1 MTSMKKEKIN
11 YFIVEIELYSTDLL
25 VVVGDIDGAI
35 KWLENKNVSEDDIE
49 FIKSSCET
57 GSQGTTGL
65 LSNNALFIRL
75 LHSPTTPEY
84 KGILVHEV
92 FHVTSILLR
101 SRGMSL
107 VKESEEAYAYLLE
120 FIYRKIV
127 EKVEELKIK

>member
-1 MTSMKKEKIN
+1 MKKKKIN
-11 YFIVEIELYSTDLL
+11 YFIVEVDLYKVDVM
-25 VVVGDIDGAI
+25 VVVGDIEGAI
-35 KWLENKNVSEDDIE
+35 EWLENKNVSEDDIE
-49 FIKSSCET
+49 FVKSSCET

-84 KGILVHEV
+84 KGILAHEV
-92 FHVTSILLR
+92 FHATSILLR

-107 VKESEEAYAYLLE
+107 VKESEEAYVYLLE

-127 EKVEELKIK
+127 EKIEELNIK

>member
-1 MTSMKKEKIN
+1 MKKEKIN

-25 VVVGDIDGAI
+25 VVVGDIEGAI
-35 KWLENKNVSEDDIE
+35 KWLDNKNVSEDDIE
-49 FIKSSCET
+49 FVKSSCNT
-57 GSQGTTGL
+57 GSQGTTCL

-75 LHSPTTPEY
+75 IHSPTTREY
-84 KGILVHEV
+84 KGILAHEV
-92 FHVTSILLR
+92 FHATSILLG

-127 EKVEELKIK
+127 EKIEELKIK